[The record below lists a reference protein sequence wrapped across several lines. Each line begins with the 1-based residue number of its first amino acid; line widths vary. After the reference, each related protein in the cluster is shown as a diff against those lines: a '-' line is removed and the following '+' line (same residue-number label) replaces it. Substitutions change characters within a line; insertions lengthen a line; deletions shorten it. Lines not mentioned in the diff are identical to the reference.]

1 MSNTTA
7 ADFGNLVLRDR
18 VHGDAYCD
26 PQVFEREIDGIFSRH
41 WIFVGHEGEIP
52 NKGDFRQRQIGRQP
66 VIFLR
71 DQQGQVRVLMNRCT
85 HRANA
90 VCHLERGNAAG
101 FTCPYHGW
109 RFRLDGELA
118 SVPYPDRYDAD
129 FDKSRLGLRHAR
141 VESRRGFVFA
151 TLNPDDVPLDVH
163 LGALVLAELDDI
175 ADLSPVGE
183 LLINAGVHRV
193 RFVANWKLMVEN
205 AIDGYH
211 ANPVHRSHFENV
223 RARTGFDPAALTTS
237 SSPARIRDL
246 GHGHCAWDSSSIIAK
261 GTRNFP
267 GNRPTETAF
276 NTYRNALIER
286 HGEAR
291 ADHLLTKSGSH
302 LYIFPNF
309 VYVGAHY
316 RLMQPMS
323 VNQTWVQLFPIMLKG
338 VPQEINTRRLRTH
351 EVFYGPA
358 GFGQSDD
365 IEIFER
371 NQIGLSAA
379 LDPWSLIARGIHLET
394 RHEDGSIS
402 GQITDELSNR
412 AVWGR
417 WRELMTSEEDAA

>member
-26 PQVFEREIDGIFSRH
+26 PQVFEREIDGIFS
-41 WIFVGHEGEIP
+41 
-52 NKGDFRQRQIGRQP
+52 
-66 VIFLR
+66 R